1 MMQSPACPAQRAQA
15 PEVAPAATPHQRFQL
30 ASRALALGSLL
41 LLASGAPPAFAACGG
56 VTTVSDEA
64 QLNDAIAAFNA
75 DTTSDSCVFT
85 IRLDAD
91 IALNEST
98 TPIRNVISGKS
109 MIIEGD
115 GHQVDGQDGVNVQG
129 FDGMQPFAIESGTVV
144 TMNDLTVT
152 RGKPVGDGALK
163 RGGGIRNEGT
173 LTLNRCTIAGNSVD
187 RRGGGIANR
196 GTLVI
201 DSSTISGNVAGTT
214 TGGSALGGGIYSEG
228 GSVTITNST
237 ISGNDADSGGL
248 QDWGGGIFATGSLTL
263 DSVTITDNFSTEG
276 RGIYVDTVDGVL
288 TIGNTILSGNVA
300 DADCYFDASGTG
312 SVQDQGH
319 NLFVDSEGCGFVD
332 GVNNNILSRPFLE
345 DLADNGGPT
354 QTHAPQLLVSPAIDA
369 GSTGLTVDQR
379 GAARPSGAAADIG
392 AYESQEGCGDAPW
405 SVTNQVELSAAIEC
419 FNGKIDPGVY
429 TISIDHGISAT
440 ASTAPIDNAT
450 AGVELV
456 IEGNGNSGDWNGSLF
471 PGVDVRPFLIQAG
484 TTVTIND
491 FSITGGKVEG
501 TERGGGIRNLGN
513 LTINRCTIT
522 GNRSELNGGGINNA
536 PGAVMEIND
545 STISGNQ
552 LVGDDS
558 GETGGGIENEG
569 SLTIKNSTISGN
581 TSSNDGGGIA
591 TSRALVLDSVT
602 VTGNSVSGAGAAGA
616 GVYVGGFG
624 TLTARNSILAGNS
637 GAEDCTSFISPAT
650 DAGHNLVQT
659 QYSCGFTN
667 GVNGTI
673 VGQNPLLGVLR
684 NNGGPTRTHA
694 LLSGSPAIDAGATA
708 LTTDQRGYARPSGA
722 ADDIGAFEEAQV
734 GSITIVKET
743 PVEST
748 TDYNFTL
755 DGGQL
760 VSPIDFPLDT
770 SQNDDDGVYFSA
782 TFDLEAGHYSL
793 TEEVLDDQELGPVA
807 IACEDNAGSLGNFT
821 GPTADISL
829 GVYQDIRCTFT
840 NDSIYWVSAV
850 AVGSGSVSC
859 SPVFVGQG
867 ESSTCTAVPAS
878 GFQVREWSGAC
889 AGVGSS
895 TECVLSEIRE
905 DQTSTV
911 VFESLPVESVL
922 SVGDITVDE
931 EAGNAVFTATL
942 SPAPSAPVTVSYAT
956 ADGSAQAG
964 LDYRA
969 ASGTLSF
976 AAGQTQQT
984 ITVPILEDSLVE
996 GTESF
1001 TLALGAAGIN
1011 SASATGRISDN
1022 DSGGAGPTC
1031 GVPAMDRTNDRGVF
1045 LYYDCADPRQ
1055 WHLRMYAGGSASQLL
1070 YKGKLTASAAFASTR
1085 GVALE
1090 PPWDVLD
1097 TSVAARIAYQL
1108 KVDGKG
1114 IDGIDF
1120 RLAAGSTVC
1129 FAPSTLT
1136 ELPVWVGADREVVI
1150 TPIEL
1155 TTLGAC
1161 GDTPPPTPVL
1171 SVGDIT
1177 VEEGAGNAVFTA
1189 TLSPAPSAPVTVS
1202 YATADGSAQAGLDY
1216 RATSGTLSFAAGQ
1229 TQQTITVPILEDS
1242 LVEGTESFTLALGA
1256 AGINSASATGRISD
1270 NDSGGAGPTCGVPAM
1285 DRTNDRGVFLYYDC
1299 ADPRQWHL
1307 RMYAGGSASQLLY
1320 KGKLTA
1326 SAAFASTRGVALELP
1341 WDVLDTSVAARIAY
1355 QLKVAGKGIDGID
1368 FRLAAGSTVC
1378 FAPSTLTELPVWV
1391 GAERISATTPVN
1403 PVTLGSCSP

>member
-405 SVTNQVELSAAIEC
+405 SVTNQVELSAAIAC
-419 FNGKIDPGVY
+419 FNTQTEPGVY

-440 ASTAPIDNAT
+440 ASTTPIDSVT
-450 AGVELV
+450 PDVELV

-471 PGVDVRPFLIQAG
+471 PGVDVRPFVIEAD
-484 TTVTIND
+484 TTVTIKD
-491 FSITGGKVEG
+491 FAITGGKVEG
-501 TERGGGIRNLGN
+501 TGNGGAILNHGNLTLVRCAVTGSTAYQGGGIYNADGGN
-513 LTINRCTIT
+513 L
-522 GNRSELNGGGINNA
+522 
-536 PGAVMEIND
+536 AVRD
-545 STISGNQ
+545 STIAGNEATARAGGIYSFGSSEPTSLALTNTTVSGN
-552 LVGDDS
+552 VVP
-558 GETGGGIENEG
+558 EG
-569 SLTIKNSTISGN
+569 SGSAGGVVVGGATATADIDSATIAANRGGVPTASGIIVGSGASATLTNTIVADNGPGQDCYFTSVGGSTI
-581 TSSNDGGGIA
+581 DG
-591 TSRALVLDSVT
+591 D
-602 VTGNSVSGAGAAGA
+602 
-616 GVYVGGFG
+616 
-624 TLTARNSILAGNS
+624 
-637 GAEDCTSFISPAT
+637 
-650 DAGHNLVQT
+650 HNLIESDV
-659 QYSCGFTN
+659 SCSGSII
-667 GVNGTI
+667 GTI
-673 VGQNPLLGVLR
+673 VDLDPLLGVLR

-694 LLSGSPAIDAGATA
+694 LLSGSPAIDAGDTD
-708 LTTDQRGYARPSGA
+708 LDSDQRGYARPSGA

-734 GSITIVKET
+734 GTITIVKET
-743 PVEST
+743 PLPSED
-748 TDYNFTL
+748 DYDFTL

-760 VSPIDFPLDT
+760 SAPILFSLDT
-770 SQNDDDGVYFSA
+770 SQDDEDGEGEFTDRAVLGQ
-782 TFDLEAGHYSL
+782 LEAGDYTV
-793 TEEVLDDQELGPVA
+793 TEEVVSGQPLGPVA
-807 IACEDNAGSLGNFT
+807 IACEDNDGPIGNFS
-821 GPTADISL
+821 GATAAISL
-829 GVYQDIRCTFT
+829 NVYQDITCTVT
-840 NDSIYWVSAV
+840 NDTIYWITATV
-850 AVGSGSVSC
+850 AGEGGSVSC
-859 SPVFVGQG
+859 SPEFVGKG
-867 ESSTCTAVPAS
+867 DSSTCTAVPDA
-878 GFQVREWSGAC
+878 GYRVQQWTGAC
-889 AGVGSS
+889 ADAGSS
-895 TECVLSEIRE
+895 AQCFLPKIVE
-905 DQTSTV
+905 DQLSTV
-911 VFESLPVESVL
+911 VFASTGVGTDDDNDGVPNDDDQCPDTLPGAV
-922 SVGDITVDE
+922 VDQNGCSIE
-931 EAGNAVFTATL
+931 QLCDCDQARNHGRYVSCVTRTANAFVR
-942 SPAPSAPVTVSYAT
+942 
-956 ADGSAQAG
+956 AG
-964 LDYRA
+964 LID
-969 ASGTLSF
+969 
-976 AAGQTQQT
+976 AG
-984 ITVPILEDSLVE
+984 EK
-996 GTESF
+996 
-1001 TLALGAAGIN
+1001 GAI
-1011 SASATGRISDN
+1011 
-1022 DSGGAGPTC
+1022 
-1031 GVPAMDRTNDRGVF
+1031 
-1045 LYYDCADPRQ
+1045 
-1055 WHLRMYAGGSASQLL
+1055 
-1070 YKGKLTASAAFASTR
+1070 
-1085 GVALE
+1085 VAE
-1090 PPWDVLD
+1090 
-1097 TSVAARIAYQL
+1097 AARSQ
-1108 KVDGKG
+1108 
-1114 IDGIDF
+1114 
-1120 RLAAGSTVC
+1120 
-1129 FAPSTLT
+1129 
-1136 ELPVWVGADREVVI
+1136 
-1150 TPIEL
+1150 
-1155 TTLGAC
+1155 C
-1161 GDTPPPTPVL
+1161 G
-1171 SVGDIT
+1171 
-1177 VEEGAGNAVFTA
+1177 
-1189 TLSPAPSAPVTVS
+1189 
-1202 YATADGSAQAGLDY
+1202 
-1216 RATSGTLSFAAGQ
+1216 R
-1229 TQQTITVPILEDS
+1229 
-1242 LVEGTESFTLALGA
+1242 
-1256 AGINSASATGRISD
+1256 
-1270 NDSGGAGPTCGVPAM
+1270 
-1285 DRTNDRGVFLYYDC
+1285 
-1299 ADPRQWHL
+1299 
-1307 RMYAGGSASQLLY
+1307 
-1320 KGKLTA
+1320 
-1326 SAAFASTRGVALELP
+1326 
-1341 WDVLDTSVAARIAY
+1341 
-1355 QLKVAGKGIDGID
+1355 
-1368 FRLAAGSTVC
+1368 
-1378 FAPSTLTELPVWV
+1378 
-1391 GAERISATTPVN
+1391 
-1403 PVTLGSCSP
+1403 